1 VSGAGKRRSC
11 GDDDSTIIEGDI
23 AMMTAPLI
31 EHSYVGENGDQ
42 VVWHED
48 PDART
53 VAQMFWTRV
62 TQWSDRIA
70 MRKKQYGIWQPITWS
85 DFGEQAR
92 GIGMSLDAMGIG
104 KGDPVCVLSNTL
116 PEWMYVDMGVQC
128 IGAVCAGIYP
138 TDAAAQVAYL
148 INDAS
153 CRVIFVE
160 DAEQLDKVLSI
171 RGECPTLER
180 VIIFDME
187 GLDQFKD
194 PMAVSFADFVA
205 KGQTRRDDAKWQ
217 ALLQV
222 AQPEDLAILVYT
234 SGTTGPPKGAMIS
247 HNNLVFQV
255 VNGTQLLPQEQDGE
269 RMAFLPLCHVAERT
283 LTYFS
288 LYTGNIA
295 NFVEN
300 PETVFENIQE
310 IQPTTFFAVPRI
322 WEKLF
327 STINIAVKDATG
339 LQKAAYKLALGWG
352 YAVADKRLQ
361 GEEPSAFEMLRF
373 QIGSFLVLRN
383 IKTLMGLSRV
393 EWVGTG
399 AAPISPEL
407 IRWYMALGIEMLELY
422 GQTENSGLATT
433 NVPGDIKL
441 GLVGK
446 SVPYGETKIS
456 PEGEILLKGHH
467 IFMGYRG
474 QPEKTAETVIDGWL
488 HTGDVGQMDNQ
499 GYVKITDRMKDI
511 IITAGGKN
519 ITPSEIENELKFSP
533 YVADAVVIGDRRKFL
548 TALVMLDQENVEKFA
563 QDNDI
568 PFTSFASLAL
578 ADQVVELIGEVIE
591 GANEKF
597 AQVETIKKFRL
608 IDKQLDPE
616 DEEVTPT
623 MKLKR
628 SFVEKKYQELIDGM
642 YSEAA

>member
-1 VSGAGKRRSC
+1 
-11 GDDDSTIIEGDI
+11 
-23 AMMTAPLI
+23 
-31 EHSYVGENGDQ
+31 
-42 VVWHED
+42 
-48 PDART
+48 
-53 VAQMFWTRV
+53 MFWTRV
-62 TQWSDRIA
+62 QKWASRTA
-70 MRKKQYGIWQPITWS
+70 MRKKEYGIWQKISWA
-85 DFGEQAR
+85 DFGREAQGV
-92 GIGMSLDAMGIG
+92 GIALDQMGIG
-104 KGDPVCVLSNTL
+104 KGDVVCVLSNTL
-116 PEWMYVDMGVQC
+116 PEWMYADMGVQC

-138 TDAAAQVAYL
+138 TDAAAQVEYL
-148 INDAS
+148 VNDS
-153 CRVIFVE
+153 KCRVIFVE
-160 DAEQLDKVLSI
+160 DEEQLDKVLSI
-171 RGECPTLER
+171 RGNCPTLEKI
-180 VIIFDME
+180 VIFDME
-187 GLDQFKD
+187 GLEKFDDQ
-194 PMAVSFADFVA
+194 MAESYESF
-205 KGQTRRDDAKWQ
+205 RDRGLQAAQGHDSRWQ
-217 ALLQV
+217 DMLKA
-222 AQPEDLAILVYT
+222 AEPGDLAILVYT

-247 HNNLVFQV
+247 HNNLVFQI
-255 VNGTQLLPQEQDGE
+255 VNGTQILPQETNGE

-295 NFVEN
+295 NFVES

-327 STINIAVKDATG
+327 STINIAVKDATSF
-339 LQKAAYKLALGWG
+339 QKLAYKTALGWG
-352 YAVADKRLQ
+352 YAVADKKLA
-361 GEEPSAFEMLRF
+361 GEEPSGIEKLRF
-373 QIGSFLVLRN
+373 RIGDFLVLRN

-393 EWVGTG
+393 DWVGTG

-422 GQTENSGLATT
+422 GQTENTGLATT

-441 GLVGK
+441 GFVGK
-446 SVPYGETKIS
+446 SVPYGETRIS

-467 IFMGYRG
+467 IFMGYLG
-474 QPEKTAETVIDGWL
+474 QPEKTAETIVDGWL
-488 HTGDVGQMDNQ
+488 HTGDVGHMDNQ

-548 TALVMLDQENVEKFA
+548 TALIMLDQENVEKFA

-568 PFTSFASLAL
+568 AFTSFASLAR
-578 ADQVVELIGEVIE
+578 AQAVIELIDGIVEA
-591 GANEKF
+591 ANTKF

-628 SFVEKKYQELIDGM
+628 SFVEKKYQDLIDGM
-642 YSEAA
+642 YADAA

>member
-1 VSGAGKRRSC
+1 
-11 GDDDSTIIEGDI
+11 
-23 AMMTAPLI
+23 MMTAPLI
-31 EHSYVGENGDQ
+31 EHSYAGENGDP

-62 TQWSDRIA
+62 TRWADRIA
-70 MRKKQYGIWQPITWS
+70 MRKKQYGIWQPITWA

-92 GIGMSLDAMGIG
+92 GVGMSLNAMGVG
-104 KGDPVCVLSNTL
+104 KGDAVCVLSNTL

-138 TDAAAQVAYL
+138 TDAASQVAYL
-148 INDAS
+148 VNDAG

-160 DAEQLDKVLSI
+160 DEEQLDKVLSI
-171 RGECPTLER
+171 RGDCPTLEKI
-180 VIIFDME
+180 VIFEMS
-187 GLDQFKD
+187 GLEQFSD
-194 PMAVSFADFVA
+194 PMVVSFAEFVTSGRE
-205 KGQTRRDDAKWQ
+205 KRDDARWEQ
-217 ALLQV
+217 LLQV

-255 VNGTQLLPQEQDGE
+255 VNGTQLLPQEIDGE

-327 STINIAVKDATG
+327 STINIAVKDATR
-339 LQKAAYKLALGWG
+339 LQKTAYKLALSWG
-352 YAVADKRLQ
+352 YGIADKKLE
-361 GEEPSAFEMLRF
+361 GEEPSALELLRF
-373 QIGSFLVLRN
+373 RIGDFLVLRN

-441 GLVGK
+441 GYVGK

-456 PEGEILLKGHH
+456 PEGEILLKGQH

-474 QPEKTAETVIDGWL
+474 QPEKTAETVVDGWL

-563 QDNDI
+563 QDNDV
-568 PFTSFASLAL
+568 PFTSFASLAR
-578 ADQVVELIGEVIE
+578 ADQVVELINEVIE
-591 GANEKF
+591 GANQKF

>member
-1 VSGAGKRRSC
+1 
-11 GDDDSTIIEGDI
+11 
-23 AMMTAPLI
+23 
-31 EHSYVGENGDQ
+31 
-42 VVWHED
+42 
-48 PDART
+48 
-53 VAQMFWTRV
+53 MFWTRV
-62 TQWSDRIA
+62 QKWSDQTA
-70 MRKKQYGIWQPITWS
+70 MRKKQFGIWQKITWAE
-85 DFGEQAR
+85 FGRQAR
-92 GIGMSLDAMGIG
+92 GVGSGLVAMGVG
-104 KGDPVCVLSNTL
+104 KGDVVCVLSNTL
-116 PEWMYVDMGVQC
+116 PEWMYADMGIQC
-128 IGAVCAGIYP
+128 VGAVCAGIYP
-138 TDAAAQVAYL
+138 TDAAAQVEYL
-148 INDAS
+148 VNDSS

-171 RGECPTLER
+171 RESCPSLEKI
-180 VIIFDME
+180 IIFDTE
-187 GLDQFKD
+187 GLEFFND
-194 PMAVSFADFVA
+194 PMAVSYEDFVA
-205 KGQTRRDDAKWQ
+205 SGLSGSGVDDARWQ
-217 ALLQV
+217 SLMEV
-222 AQPEDLAILVYT
+222 AQPDDLAILVYT

-255 VNGTQLLPQEQDGE
+255 VNGTQILPQETGGE
-269 RMAFLPLCHVAERT
+269 RMAFLPLCHIAERT

-288 LYTGNIA
+288 LYTGNVA
-295 NFVEN
+295 NFVES

-339 LQKAAYKLALGWG
+339 FQKLAYKTALGWG
-352 YAVADKRLQ
+352 YAIADKKLA
-361 GEEPSAFEMLRF
+361 GEEPSAWENLRF
-373 QIGSFLVLRN
+373 RIGSFLVLRN
-383 IKTLMGLSRV
+383 IRTLMGLSRV
-393 EWVGTG
+393 DWVGTG

-441 GLVGK
+441 GYVGK
-446 SVPYGETKIS
+446 SIPYGETKIS
-456 PEGEILLKGHH
+456 PEGEILLKGQH

-474 QPEKTAETVIDGWL
+474 QPEKTAETIVDGWL

-548 TALVMLDQENVEKFA
+548 TALIMLDQENVEKFA
-563 QDNDI
+563 QDSDI
-568 PFTSFASLAL
+568 PFTSFASLAR
-578 ADQVVELIGEVIE
+578 APQVIELIGETVE
-591 GANEKF
+591 QVNTKF
-597 AQVETIKKFRL
+597 ARVETIKKFRL

-642 YSEAA
+642 YAEAA

>member
-1 VSGAGKRRSC
+1 
-11 GDDDSTIIEGDI
+11 
-23 AMMTAPLI
+23 MMTAPLI
-31 EHSYVGENGDQ
+31 QHSYTGENGDP

-62 TQWSDRIA
+62 TQWSDKTA
-70 MRKKQYGIWQPITWS
+70 MRKKQYGIWQPITWA

-92 GIGMSLDAMGIG
+92 GIGMSLDAMSVG
-104 KGDPVCVLSNTL
+104 KGDVVCVLSNTL

-138 TDAAAQVAYL
+138 TDAAAQVEYL
-148 INDAS
+148 VNDSA

-160 DAEQLDKVLSI
+160 DEEQLDKVLTI
-171 RGECPTLER
+171 RGNCPTLEKI
-180 VIIFDME
+180 VIFDME
-187 GLDQFKD
+187 GLEQFND

-205 KGQTRRDDAKWQ
+205 EGRKQRDDARWDQ
-217 ALLQV
+217 LLQV
-222 AQPEDLAILVYT
+222 AQPDDLAILVYT

-255 VNGTQLLPQEQDGE
+255 VNGTQLLPQEVDGE

-339 LQKAAYKLALGWG
+339 FQKAAYKTALDWG
-352 YAVADKRLQ
+352 YAVADRKLE
-361 GEEPSAFEMLRF
+361 GEEPTAFEKLRF
-373 QIGSFLVLRN
+373 RIGEFLVLRN

-441 GLVGK
+441 GFVGK

-456 PEGEILLKGHH
+456 PEGEILLKGQH

-474 QPEKTAETVIDGWL
+474 QPEKTAETVVDGWL

-533 YVADAVVIGDRRKFL
+533 YVADAVVIGDRRKYL

-568 PFTSFASLAL
+568 PFTSFASLAR
-578 ADQVVELIGEVIE
+578 AEQVIDLIDGVIE
-591 GANEKF
+591 DANTKF